1 MTHNRNTM
9 WWLASLPLLVFLS
22 LPLLAIF
29 SRTSLADIL
38 HNLTELSVQQAIF
51 ISLSTSLTATL
62 LAVLLG
68 TPLAYLLARGRFRWQ
83 RAVDSLVD
91 LPSVI
96 PPSVAGLAL
105 LMAFGR
111 RGLVGQFLAEAG
123 LTIAFTPLAVVLA
136 QLFVSAPLYIKS
148 AAIGFGAVETEVEQA
163 AALDGANRWAVFR
176 FVSVPLSWPA
186 IFSGIVIAWARALG
200 EFGATI
206 IFAGNFTGRT
216 QTMPLA
222 IYLGLESDPSFAL
235 TLSILLIA
243 FSFLA
248 LLIVK
253 GVLHR
258 EWR

>member
-1 MTHNRNTM
+1 MTPKRNTV
-9 WWLASLPLLVFLS
+9 WWLASVPLLAFLL

-29 SRTSLADIL
+29 TRAAPDDVVR
-38 HNLTELSVQQAIF
+38 NLTEPAVQQAIG
-51 ISLSTSLTATL
+51 ISLGTSVVATL

-68 TPLAYLLARGRFRWQ
+68 TPLAYLLSRGRFRWQ
-83 RAVDSLVD
+83 RAVDTLID

-111 RGLVGQFLAEAG
+111 RGLVGQYLDDAG
-123 LTIAFTPLAVVLA
+123 ITLAFTPLAVVLA

-148 AAIGFGAVETEVEQA
+148 AAIGFGAVEAEVEQA

-186 IFSGIVIAWARALG
+186 ILSGLVITWARALG

-243 FSFLA
+243 LSFLA

>member
-1 MTHNRNTM
+1 MTPKRNTV
-9 WWLASLPLLVFLS
+9 WWLASVPLLAFLL

-29 SRTSLADIL
+29 TRAAPGDVVR
-38 HNLTELSVQQAIF
+38 NLTEPAVQQAIG
-51 ISLSTSLTATL
+51 ISLGTSVVATL

-68 TPLAYLLARGRFRWQ
+68 TPLAYLLARGRFRFQ
-83 RAVDSLVD
+83 RAVDTLID

-111 RGLVGQFLAEAG
+111 RGLVGQYFDDAG
-123 LTIAFTPLAVVLA
+123 IALAFTPLAVVLA

-148 AAIGFGAVETEVEQA
+148 AAIGFGAVEAEVEQA

-176 FVSVPLSWPA
+176 FVSVPLSRPA
-186 IFSGIVIAWARALG
+186 ILSGVVITWARALG

-243 FSFLA
+243 LSFLA